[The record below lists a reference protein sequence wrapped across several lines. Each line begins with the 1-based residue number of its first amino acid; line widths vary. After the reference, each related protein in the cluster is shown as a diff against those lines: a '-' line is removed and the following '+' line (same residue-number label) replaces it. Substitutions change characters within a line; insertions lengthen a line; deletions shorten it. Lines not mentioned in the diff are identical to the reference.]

1 MLKLLKNL
9 KKTWVSV
16 VIIVILLCVQA
27 WADLTLPDY
36 TSKIVNTGIQ
46 AGGIENV
53 SPEAIRASQMENL
66 LEFTSDSQTILNS
79 YTLLSKDNLEENI
92 YQKEQAKYPELK
104 NQDIYVL
111 KEISKEQ
118 RDNLNTI
125 MQKPFMIVNLLQQ
138 EEMSNKIKE
147 EMLENVSESE
157 KIVFQNMPII
167 QIIKNLP
174 QESKNNVIE
183 TISKTMEQQIGTMID
198 QVAISAVK
206 QEYQEIKMNTDN
218 IQNRYIINI
227 GIQMLG
233 IALISMISAIS
244 IMFLSSKVAAMLGK
258 TLRDKVFKKVLG
270 FSRRR
275 IQQFFYSFFNYS

>member
-66 LEFTSDSQTILNS
+66 LEFTSDSQTILNF